1 MKKNL
6 LYVLAAALILSMT
19 ACTKPAEN
27 TDAEGEDTVGT
38 ETEVETETETEVE
51 EETETE
57 TEVEEETETETE
69 VEEETEPETEVETET
84 EPEPE
89 QKPVESKPATPTT
102 PVVIPETEPEVE
114 PEVPVETPDNAPAAS
129 PEETPAT
136 PEVMPEVTPEE
147 APVETPDAPAEGGA
161 TVGNELAAIFSGNND
176 GTCEEIA
183 NNLIT
188 EGELPFAAGAM
199 TVEEGL
205 LTGFD
210 NAEITGFTDAAV
222 FMPMIGSIPFVGY
235 VFELEEGTD
244 VEAFKQNLADNANQR
259 WNICVSADETVIESD
274 GNKVFF
280 VMSPSQFE
288 EAPAD
293 ETGDNDFSF

>member
-51 EETETE
+51 EETE
-57 TEVEEETETETE
+57 
-69 VEEETEPETEVETET
+69 PETEVETET
-84 EPEPE
+84 EPEVE
-89 QKPVESKPATPTT
+89 QKPVESKPTTPTTPTT